1 MFLGT
6 TICDYANVYGKDD
19 VVIYVLI
26 LSQFDNLW
34 DLNKYIFIIYGWKIY
49 IYKWIFLVNLL
60 VDDYWNCYKRTNCL

>member
-1 MFLGT
+1 MWTVTFYMIIWRLFIYHLLFLGT

-49 IYKWIFLVNLL
+49 IYI
-60 VDDYWNCYKRTNCL
+60 